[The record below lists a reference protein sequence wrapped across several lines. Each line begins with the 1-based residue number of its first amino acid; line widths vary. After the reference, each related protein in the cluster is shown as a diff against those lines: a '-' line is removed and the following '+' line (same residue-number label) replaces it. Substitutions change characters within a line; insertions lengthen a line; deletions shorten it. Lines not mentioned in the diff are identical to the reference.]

1 MLHELFRKI
10 YLNLNAI
17 SALLDGIKKK
27 GKIFRIA
34 NWVTRTNYDFFIQI
48 FYSLYLLVILV
59 VWLVDLEL
67 CNVKIYPLVHPVTIS
82 LSHGKN
88 TFSFCGQCSDNK
100 YANPVTQSKK
110 RHLKYLVR
118 FKNDSWFWL
127 KIATSFKQAPPTSG
141 LTPLGLNHV
150 TDAPTPP
157 QPTPYADSQVVLINP
172 SVVPLN
178 LTPLLFLYFH
188 TCVLFH

>member
-1 MLHELFRKI
+1 MQARRYSETESLWRFGAIFSEGYNLVNIDRLDRYCLTTKHLGCCMLHELFRKI

-48 FYSLYLLVILV
+48 FYSLYLLMILV

-118 FKNDSWFWL
+118 FKNDSWF
-127 KIATSFKQAPPTSG
+127 G
-141 LTPLGLNHV
+141 LR
-150 TDAPTPP
+150 
-157 QPTPYADSQVVLINP
+157 
-172 SVVPLN
+172 
-178 LTPLLFLYFH
+178 
-188 TCVLFH
+188 